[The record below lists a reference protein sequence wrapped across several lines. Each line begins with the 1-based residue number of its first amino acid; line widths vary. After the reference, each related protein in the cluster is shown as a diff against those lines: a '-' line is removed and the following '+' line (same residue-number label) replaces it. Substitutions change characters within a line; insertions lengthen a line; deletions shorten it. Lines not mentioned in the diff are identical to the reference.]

1 MYAAEPSGNGS
12 DLHERGTLIFFF
24 ISYEGNR
31 EFHVLKATT
40 DQYITCENAAALSIK
55 LLPKRTALMRQFS
68 FFMPFSPAA
77 CGFLRMHGIEKK
89 TASIFRI
96 PPFFV
101 SFGWLFLY
109 LIIRTLNTPSTASS
123 AFTISSVASLSR
135 SIIV

>member
-68 FFMPFSPAA
+68 FMLFHLLLAA
-77 CGFLRMHGIEKK
+77 SFGYMASKKDGIHFPD
-89 TASIFRI
+89 TA
-96 PPFFV
+96 FFV

-123 AFTISSVASLSR
+123 AFTISSVALLSR
-135 SIIV
+135 SIMV

>member
-68 FFMPFSPAA
+68 FYAFHLLLAA
-77 CGFLRMHGIEKK
+77 SFGCRASKKDGIHFPD
-89 TASIFRI
+89 TA
-96 PPFFV
+96 FFV

-135 SIIV
+135 SIMV

>member
-68 FFMPFSPAA
+68 FLCFFT
-77 CGFLRMHGIEKK
+77 CCLRLPSDAWHRKKDGIHFPD
-89 TASIFRI
+89 TA
-96 PPFFV
+96 FFV
-101 SFGWLFLY
+101 SFGLLFLY

-135 SIIV
+135 SIMV

>member
-68 FFMPFSPAA
+68 FYAFSPAA
-77 CGFLRMHGIEKK
+77 CGFLRMHGIEKDGIHFPD
-89 TASIFRI
+89 TA
-96 PPFFV
+96 FFV

-123 AFTISSVASLSR
+123 AFTISFVASLSR
-135 SIIV
+135 SIMV

>member
-1 MYAAEPSGNGS
+1 MYAAEPSGNES
-12 DLHERGTLIFFF
+12 DLHERETLIFFF

-68 FFMPFSPAA
+68 FLCFFT
-77 CGFLRMHGIEKK
+77 CCLRLPSDAGHRKKDGIHFPD
-89 TASIFRI
+89 TA
-96 PPFFV
+96 FFV

-135 SIIV
+135 SIMV